1 MFPICTTPE
10 AFDQQLARHRLDGV
24 AIDAIA
30 EIKALQPYRCG
41 QDAGESVLAVIDN
54 LCNINKHRRVIMT
67 MFRGGPAP
75 GDFTTTEIDGQMY
88 GSLNFDSL
96 LNSDTKLGPF
106 PIVDGPQG
114 PGLKMKVPLQIVAF
128 VAFNEGTA
136 QDVEVGFALSILAG
150 YVIQSLGNFERFFV

>member
-54 LCNINKHRRVIMT
+54 LCNVDQHRRVIMT

-88 GSLNFDSL
+88 GSLNSTPCSTVTQNAAPFRL
-96 LNSDTKLGPF
+96 LMVPKALD
-106 PIVDGPQG
+106 
-114 PGLKMKVPLQIVAF
+114 LK
-128 VAFNEGTA
+128 
-136 QDVEVGFALSILAG
+136 
-150 YVIQSLGNFERFFV
+150 